1 MATRSATPSA
11 RFHVLAAAVRRRV
24 DCSRGATMQTAIRFG
39 VLIPLAL
46 VGCADMADP
55 CDEMSAKLAACFP
68 EVTTIAPTCDPEI
81 ADVVNSATCDELSAR
96 DGKADGWSCVWM
108 PWLPSC
114 GSGGSSSGK
123 RIEVSTEECG
133 PGALCPYVT
142 GASCGLVTLHQG
154 SQEVARGFS
163 SGGGRF
169 TFDGLAAGEY
179 TVKVHERG
187 NRLARM
193 FVSDF
198 SDETA
203 SASVK
208 VTVGSGDAP
217 WARFNLVNGSAAAMT
232 RCADLDGSLSVKAK
246 SNSRAVDRRLVEWDW
261 IVELE
266 TDGAVVDRTRP
277 LFIHHEASGSGQ
289 DENALGF
296 RQLRAGTHTLRFVRM
311 DIPTYKQ
318 KPNPDYADLV
328 KYYRAD
334 DVEPIEVTVTV
345 SATQASGR
353 TISIDRALV
362 DPLR

>member
-1 MATRSATPSA
+1 MTR
-11 RFHVLAAAVRRRV
+11 LA
-24 DCSRGATMQTAIRFG
+24 
-39 VLIPLAL
+39 VLIPLAFL
-46 VGCADMADP
+46 GCADTSDP
-55 CDEMSAKLAACFP
+55 CADMTAKLAACFP
-68 EVTTIAPTCDPEI
+68 DVTTIAPACDTEI
-81 ADVVNSATCDELSAR
+81 ADQVNSMSCDELAAR
-96 DGKADGWSCVWM
+96 DGKADSWTCVWM

-114 GSGGSSSGK
+114 SGGGGGGTSSGR

-133 PGALCPYVT
+133 PGPLCPYVS
-142 GASCGLVTLHQG
+142 GASCGLVTLHDG
-154 SQEVARGFS
+154 TREVARGFS
-163 SGGGRF
+163 TGGGRF

-179 TVKVHERG
+179 TVKVRKRD
-187 NRLARM
+187 NTLARM
-193 FVSDF
+193 FVSDL

-203 SASVK
+203 TASVK

-232 RCADLDGSLSVKAK
+232 RCADIDGSLSIKAK
-246 SNSRAVDRRLVEWDW
+246 SNNAIVDRHLVEWDW

-289 DENALGF
+289 DENVLGF

-311 DIPTYKQ
+311 NIPAYKQ

-328 KYYRAD
+328 KYYAAD
-334 DVEPIEVTVTV
+334 DVEPIEISVTV
-345 SATQASGR
+345 SAAQASGK
-353 TISIDRALV
+353 TITVDKTLV

>member
-1 MATRSATPSA
+1 MTR
-11 RFHVLAAAVRRRV
+11 LA
-24 DCSRGATMQTAIRFG
+24 

-46 VGCADMADP
+46 VGCADTSDP
-55 CDEMSAKLAACFP
+55 CAEMSAKLAACFP
-68 EVTTIAPTCDPEI
+68 DVTTIAPTCD
-81 ADVVNSATCDELSAR
+81 ADVADQVNSMSCDELAAR
-96 DGKADGWSCVWM
+96 DGKADSWTCVWM

-114 GSGGSSSGK
+114 SGGGSSSSGK

-154 SQEVARGFS
+154 SHEVARGFS
-163 SGGGRF
+163 SSGGRF

-179 TVKVHERG
+179 TVKVHERDSS
-187 NRLARM
+187 LARM
-193 FVSDF
+193 FVDDL

-203 SASVK
+203 PSSMK
-208 VTVGSGDAP
+208 VIVESGAT
-217 WARFNLVNGSAAAMT
+217 WARFNLVHGSAAAMT
-232 RCADLDGSLSVKAK
+232 RCADIDGNLTVKAE
-246 SNSRAVDRRLVEWDW
+246 STGAAVDRHLVEWDW

-277 LFIHHEASGSGQ
+277 LFIHHEASGSGR
-289 DENALGF
+289 DENVLAF

-311 DIPTYKQ
+311 DIPSYKQ

-328 KYYRAD
+328 RYYRAD
-334 DVEPIEVTVTV
+334 DVDPIEVTITV
-345 SATQASGR
+345 SAAQASGR
-353 TISIDRALV
+353 TITVDRTLV

>member
-1 MATRSATPSA
+1 MSPA
-11 RFHVLAAAVRRRV
+11 RAA
-24 DCSRGATMQTAIRFG
+24 
-39 VLIPLAL
+39 VLIPIAL
-46 VGCADMADP
+46 VACADTGDP
-55 CDEMSAKLAACFP
+55 CTEMSAKLAACFP
-68 EVTTIAPTCDPEI
+68 DVTTIAPTCDPEV
-81 ADVVNSATCDELSAR
+81 ADQVNSLSCDELSAR
-96 DGKADGWSCVWM
+96 DGKADSWTCVWM

-114 GSGGSSSGK
+114 SGGGSSGGK

-133 PGALCPYVT
+133 PGSLCPYVT

-179 TVKVHERG
+179 TVKVLERG
-187 NRLARM
+187 NTLARM

-203 SASVK
+203 TASMK
-208 VTVGSGDAP
+208 VTVGSGAAP

-232 RCADLDGSLSVKAK
+232 RCADVDGNLTVKAE
-246 SNSRAVDRRLVEWDW
+246 SNDAAVDRHEVEWDW

-277 LFIHHEASGSGQ
+277 LFIHHEASGSGR

-296 RQLRAGTHTLRFVRM
+296 RQLRAGTHTVRFVRM
-311 DIPTYKQ
+311 DIPAYKRR
-318 KPNPDYADLV
+318 PNPDYADLV

-345 SATQASGR
+345 SAAQATGR
-353 TISIDRALV
+353 TITLNKTIV

>member
-1 MATRSATPSA
+1 MT
-11 RFHVLAAAVRRRV
+11 
-24 DCSRGATMQTAIRFG
+24 
-39 VLIPLAL
+39 
-46 VGCADMADP
+46 
-55 CDEMSAKLAACFP
+55 AKLAACFP
-68 EVTTIAPTCDPEI
+68 DVTTIAPTCD
-81 ADVVNSATCDELSAR
+81 ADVADQVNSMSCDELAAR
-96 DGKADGWSCVWM
+96 DGKADSWTCVWM

-114 GSGGSSSGK
+114 GGGGGTSSGK

-133 PGALCPYVT
+133 PGPLCPYVS
-142 GASCGLVTLHQG
+142 GASCGLVTLYQG
-154 SQEVARGFS
+154 SQEVARGLS
-163 SGGGRF
+163 TGGGRF

-179 TVKVHERG
+179 TVKVRKRD
-187 NRLARM
+187 NTLARM
-193 FVSDF
+193 FVSDL

-203 SASVK
+203 TASVK

-232 RCADLDGSLSVKAK
+232 RCADIDGSLTIKAK
-246 SNSRAVDRRLVEWDW
+246 SNHAAVDRHLVEWDW

-289 DENALGF
+289 DENVLGF

-311 DIPTYKQ
+311 NIPTYKQ

-328 KYYRAD
+328 KYYAAD
-334 DVEPIEVTVTV
+334 NVEPIEVTVTV
-345 SATQASGR
+345 SAAQASGK
-353 TISIDRALV
+353 TITVDKTLV